1 MATGAASHRNAK
13 AERDKAEITGSNRS
27 VIWLSGLAC
36 GVLAAIAPGIA
47 TVAAGLLA
55 PGVVALRLD
64 REPGRP
70 VARTVLTCGLAGCVH
85 PVITLWNTGQSFA
98 TAIAIVTDPT
108 TIGIAWSAAGR
119 RLAADPNCPA
129 GGASR
134 HSRPSRWPGRP
145 GCAPHGRGSV
155 KPGVWTARRTRSE
168 AAPAGSHFV
177 GTLATAHAGVSCR
190 DRY

>member
-1 MATGAASHRNAK
+1 MATALQATEDEAE
-13 AERDKAEITGSNRS
+13 AERRTKPRIAGSNRS
-27 VIWLSGLAC
+27 VVWLSGLAC

-85 PVITLWNTGQSFA
+85 PVITLWNTGQSFD

-108 TIGIAWSAAGR
+108 TIGIAWSAAAAGWLLTQIVPLVVR
-119 RLAADPNCPA
+119 VALEAVALAPVDPA
-129 GGASR
+129 
-134 HSRPSRWPGRP
+134 
-145 GCAPHGRGSV
+145 
-155 KPGVWTARRTRSE
+155 ARRTV
-168 AAPAGSHFV
+168 A
-177 GTLATAHAGVSCR
+177 
-190 DRY
+190 DR